1 MEGQMEYFEGEGR
14 TLEEALQ
21 GICETH
27 GVARED
33 LDYLVL
39 DHKKKLL
46 GFLGRDTIQ
55 VKAWLKCSSARGA
68 SAVLEK
74 ICELAGLECAVVD
87 VKDSEEAV
95 LLQIT
100 GQDLNLVIGK
110 NGEVLD
116 ALQHIINKVV
126 NRGRLK
132 TRKVILDGDGYRER
146 RLAGLRR
153 LAIRSAEQVKK
164 SGRPVIL
171 DPMNAYDRRIIH
183 IELKEDKD
191 VMTRSLGSGPFKKV
205 VIASRRSD
213 LNQVRAKRGI

>member
-1 MEGQMEYFEGEGR
+1 MEYFEGEGR

-33 LDYLVL
+33 LEYLVL

-55 VKAWLKCSSARGA
+55 VKAWLKCGRAREA

-74 ICELAGLECAVVD
+74 ICDLAGLECGVVD
-87 VKDSEEAV
+87 LKESEEAV
-95 LLQIT
+95 LLEIT
-100 GQDLNLVIGK
+100 GQDLNLIIGK

-116 ALQHIINKVV
+116 ALQHIVNKAV
-126 NRGRLK
+126 NRGQVEPK
-132 TRKVILDGDGYRER
+132 KVILDGDRYRER

-153 LAIRSAEQVKK
+153 LAIRSAEQVKR
-164 SGRPVIL
+164 SGQSVIL
-171 DPMNAYDRRIIH
+171 DPMNAHDRRIIH
-183 IELKEDKD
+183 LELKEDKE
-191 VMTRSLGSGPFKKV
+191 VMTRSVGSGPFKKV
-205 VIASRRSD
+205 VIASRRYD
-213 LNQVRAKRGI
+213 REQVRAKRGI